1 MTIGLRCRRTGLG
14 LRLLVATVAFS
25 LVGAPALLAAN
36 KATLGGRI
44 VTSAGKP
51 LSGATIQILQP
62 GSEKILYTTT
72 SADTG
77 LYSVEGLDAG
87 TYHIRLQP
95 EDKALRGDTVS
106 AEVTDKGLVV
116 NWRVSANDKPVA
128 LAVPGKV
135 GSEEDELCS
144 PVTIGDYEVNRCV
157 LVGGFVLVGL
167 GLGLGLGLSGGG
179 NGGGGGPAPTPTGES
194 PAR

>member
-25 LVGAPALLAAN
+25 LIGAPALLAASQ
-36 KATLGGRI
+36 ATLGGRI
-44 VTSAGKP
+44 FTSAGKP
-51 LSGATIQILQP
+51 LAGATVQILQP
-62 GSEKILYTTT
+62 GSEKVLYTTT

-77 LYSVEGLDAG
+77 LYSVEGLDVG
-87 TYHIRLQP
+87 TYHIRLEP
-95 EDKALRGDTVS
+95 RDKTLRGDTVS

-128 LAVPGKV
+128 LAIPGKV
-135 GSEEDELCS
+135 GGAEDELCS

-157 LVGGFVLVGL
+157 LGGGIVLAVGL
-167 GLGLGLGLSGGG
+167 GVGLGVGLSGGG
-179 NGGGGGPAPTPTGES
+179 KES
-194 PAR
+194 PHQ